1 MLTSSYLQPPKKK
14 ATAVAKGKQ
23 PAKPRRS
30 KLAQEH
36 EITAEDE
43 AEIKAAWSMFAQH
56 DVENYEDEKEGVIR
70 TTDVRSCMK
79 CVHINRVSRC
89 APSR

>member
-1 MLTSSYLQPPKKK
+1 MS
-14 ATAVAKGKQ
+14 KGKQ

-43 AEIKAAWSMFAQH
+43 AEIKAAWSMFALK

-70 TTDVRSCMK
+70 TDDVRRAMK
-79 CVHINRVSRC
+79 YVVHHR
-89 APSR
+89 